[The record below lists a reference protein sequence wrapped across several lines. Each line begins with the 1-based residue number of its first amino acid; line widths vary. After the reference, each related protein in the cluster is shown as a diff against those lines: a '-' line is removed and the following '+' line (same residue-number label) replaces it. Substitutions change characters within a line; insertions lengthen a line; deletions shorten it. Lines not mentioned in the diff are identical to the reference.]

1 MTFTQSVQT
10 CLGPKYFFKFA
21 GRASRSEYW
30 WFILFTILI
39 NIGSAFF
46 WLFPQNV
53 AITLNFLLA
62 VALFPP
68 SLGVTVRRLHDRDL
82 SGGWVLLPIVL
93 ALLATLSEV
102 ISFAL
107 LALFDL
113 LIFGVYLAF
122 LIILCLPGKP
132 GVNRFG
138 ANPLYGPLKL
148 NS

>member
-1 MTFTQSVQT
+1 MTFIQSVQT

-30 WFILFTILI
+30 WFVLFTSLV

-46 WLFPQNV
+46 WLFPQNFAV
-53 AITLNFLLA
+53 TLNLLLA

-82 SGGWVLLPIVL
+82 SGGWVAVPLILVAVL
-93 ALLATLSEV
+93 GVLGQVALNA
-102 ISFAL
+102 FA
-107 LALFDL
+107 DL
-113 LIFGVYLAF
+113 LTFGVSVAF

-138 ANPLYGPLKL
+138 LNPLDGPPQL